1 MSEED
6 LAQEVAAQNKRKLEE
21 HLRRMREKGP
31 QAAKAEEQA
40 ERAQGQR
47 PGQAG
52 AQARQQGPGPN
63 KAREAWEAWKRY
75 HGRRVHNLGDR
86 QALPPQPSDDLKLL
100 GLQPGATQNDIRKA
114 YYKLAK
120 THHPDAGGKPEQ
132 FQALLEA
139 YERLSKVAPA

>member
-6 LAQEVAAQNKRKLEE
+6 LAKEVAAQNKRKLEE
-21 HLRRMREKGP
+21 HLRRLQEKGP

-40 ERAQGQR
+40 EGAQGKR
-47 PGQAG
+47 PG
-52 AQARQQGPGPN
+52 QARQQGPSPN

-75 HGRRVHNLGDR
+75 HGQRVHNLRDR

-100 GLQPGATQNDIRKA
+100 GLQPGATQTDIRKA

-120 THHPDAGGKPEQ
+120 THHPDAGGKPEK